1 MASEAK
7 NEKNKTTLFYQ
18 TQKVVTVKVVLFF
31 CFGHFFHSPIL
42 WGMKNKKLLQE
53 KKVKMIFFK
62 ENH

>member
-31 CFGHFFHSPIL
+31 SFGHFFHSLIL
-42 WGMKNKKLLQE
+42 WGMKNTK
-53 KKVKMIFFK
+53 
-62 ENH
+62 